1 LIDNFGVVLESARIA
16 VAAVLIAFSV
26 TAAILFS

>member
-1 LIDNFGVVLESARIA
+1 MLDNFGVVLQSARVA

-26 TAAILFS
+26 TASIFF